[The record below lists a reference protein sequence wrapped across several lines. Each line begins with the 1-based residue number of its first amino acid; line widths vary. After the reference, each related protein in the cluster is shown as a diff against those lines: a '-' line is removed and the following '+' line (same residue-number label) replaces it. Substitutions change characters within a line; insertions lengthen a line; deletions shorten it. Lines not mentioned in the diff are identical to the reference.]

1 MPGGGLLDIRKR
13 IKSVKN
19 TRQVTKAM
27 EAVAA
32 SKMRK
37 AVDRAQSA
45 KEYVRLATEMI
56 SNIGTATKAQM
67 HRFVQ
72 KKEGKKLLLLL
83 VTSDRGLCGSYNA
96 NVIKVALAKMEEK
109 GQENI
114 DVVCMGKKGQQ
125 AMRRISK
132 EFTASF
138 SPIDKPDSQNTLEI
152 SQYLTDTYLKGD
164 YHKAY
169 IAFTDFQSTMKQEAV
184 VKQIL
189 PISEDIEEVAGP
201 EENAVGKAQNQAA
214 SGSGP
219 GSGSAYVAETEYL
232 FEPTDKAIL
241 EKMIP
246 RLIEI
251 QVYQTI
257 LESLASEHLSRMM
270 AMRNATD
277 SASDMIDEL
286 TLTYNQARQ
295 SAITQEIAEIS
306 AGKAALAQ

>member
-37 AVDRAQSA
+37 SVDRAQAA
-45 KEYVRLATEMI
+45 KEYARLATEMI
-56 SNIGTATKAQM
+56 GNIGTGSKAQM
-67 HRFVQ
+67 HPFVQ
-72 KKEGKKLLLLL
+72 KKEGKKVLLLL

-96 NVIKVALAKMEEK
+96 NVIKVALNKIQSI
-109 GQENI
+109 GLENI

-132 EFTASF
+132 EFIASF
-138 SPIDKPDSQNTLEI
+138 SPIDKPNSQNTREI
-152 SQYLTDTYLKGD
+152 SQYITESYKKGD
-164 YHKAY
+164 YAQAY
-169 IAFTDFQSTMKQEAV
+169 IAFTDFKSSIKQEAV

-189 PISEDIEEVAGP
+189 PITEEIEAVAGP
-201 EENAVGKAQNQAA
+201 EKTATQSRSVGAQPQET
-214 SGSGP
+214 G
-219 GSGSAYVAETEYL
+219 AYAMETEYL
-232 FEPTDKAIL
+232 FEPSDEAIL

-246 RLIEI
+246 RLIET

-257 LESLASEHLSRMM
+257 LESLASEHLSRML

>member
-109 GQENI
+109 GQKNI
-114 DVVCMGKKGQQ
+114 DVVCMGKKEASHEAHQQ
-125 AMRRISK
+125 RIHCQ
-132 EFTASF
+132 FQ
-138 SPIDKPDSQNTLEI
+138 PD
-152 SQYLTDTYLKGD
+152 
-164 YHKAY
+164 
-169 IAFTDFQSTMKQEAV
+169 
-184 VKQIL
+184 
-189 PISEDIEEVAGP
+189 
-201 EENAVGKAQNQAA
+201 
-214 SGSGP
+214 
-219 GSGSAYVAETEYL
+219 
-232 FEPTDKAIL
+232 
-241 EKMIP
+241 
-246 RLIEI
+246 
-251 QVYQTI
+251 
-257 LESLASEHLSRMM
+257 
-270 AMRNATD
+270 
-277 SASDMIDEL
+277 
-286 TLTYNQARQ
+286 
-295 SAITQEIAEIS
+295 
-306 AGKAALAQ
+306 

>member
-32 SKMRK
+32 SQMR
-37 AVDRAQSA
+37 
-45 KEYVRLATEMI
+45 
-56 SNIGTATKAQM
+56 
-67 HRFVQ
+67 RFVQ

-138 SPIDKPDSQNTLEI
+138 
-152 SQYLTDTYLKGD
+152 
-164 YHKAY
+164 
-169 IAFTDFQSTMKQEAV
+169 
-184 VKQIL
+184 
-189 PISEDIEEVAGP
+189 
-201 EENAVGKAQNQAA
+201 
-214 SGSGP
+214 
-219 GSGSAYVAETEYL
+219 
-232 FEPTDKAIL
+232 
-241 EKMIP
+241 
-246 RLIEI
+246 R
-251 QVYQTI
+251 
-257 LESLASEHLSRMM
+257 
-270 AMRNATD
+270 
-277 SASDMIDEL
+277 
-286 TLTYNQARQ
+286 
-295 SAITQEIAEIS
+295 
-306 AGKAALAQ
+306 